1 MKKLY
6 RTLDCQQGTVFLK
19 GILYVF
25 PIPELTLISVF
36 YCIFEV
42 NFNRG
47 VPRL

>member
-1 MKKLY
+1 
-6 RTLDCQQGTVFLK
+6 VVLK